1 MPSQFDKPG
10 RKAPMPT
17 LSAPG
22 LPDTHAATADNPLSP
37 AFAQALGGALPAG
50 GSGSGNRF
58 TAKDTLRQAVTDRPA
73 APGKGTPRK
82 PHIGP
87 RSGHK

>member
-1 MPSQFDKPG
+1 MPSEFKKSG
-10 RKAPMPT
+10 RKAPMPIF
-17 LSAPG
+17 SAAE
-22 LPDTHAATADNPLSP
+22 TTQARATADTPLP
-37 AFAQALGGALPAG
+37 TVFAQALGGPLPSA
-50 GSGSGNRF
+50 GSGSGNKF
-58 TAKDTLRQAVTDRPA
+58 TAKDTLRQAMTDRPA

>member
-1 MPSQFDKPG
+1 MPSEFNKPG
-10 RKAPMPT
+10 RKAPMPAH
-17 LSAPG
+17 SAIG
-22 LPDTHAATADNPLSP
+22 LPETGGTPPEIPLPP
-37 AFAQALGGALPAG
+37 AFAQALGAAPTV
-50 GSGSGNRF
+50 GSGKGNKF
-58 TAKDTLRQAVTDRPA
+58 TAKDAARQAVTDRPA

>member
-1 MPSQFDKPG
+1 MPSEFNKPG

-17 LSAPG
+17 RSAIG
-22 LPDTHAATADNPLSP
+22 LPDPEVTATDIPLP
-37 AFAQALGGALPAG
+37 PVFAQALGTAPTG
-50 GSGSGNRF
+50 GSGKGNKF
-58 TAKDTLRQAVTDRPA
+58 TARDTARQAMADRPA
-73 APGKGTPRK
+73 GPGKGTPRK

>member
-1 MPSQFDKPG
+1 MPSEFKKSG
-10 RKAPMPT
+10 RKAPMPIF
-17 LSAPG
+17 SAAG
-22 LPDTHAATADNPLSP
+22 LTQTRATADNPLPP
-37 AFAQALGGALPAG
+37 AFAQALGGPLPG
-50 GSGSGNRF
+50 VGSGSGNRF
-58 TAKDTLRQAVTDRPA
+58 TAKDTLRQAMADRPA

>member
-1 MPSQFDKPG
+1 MPSEFNRSG

-17 LSAPG
+17 LSAAG
-22 LPDTHAATADNPLSP
+22 LTQAKATVDNPLSP
-37 AFAQALGGALPAG
+37 AFAQALGGPLPSV
-50 GSGSGNRF
+50 GSGSGNKF
-58 TAKDTLRQAVTDRPA
+58 TAKDTLRQAMTERPG

>member
-1 MPSQFDKPG
+1 MPSEFNKPG

-17 LSAPG
+17 HSAIG
-22 LPDTHAATADNPLSP
+22 LPDTGAAPDIPLPP
-37 AFAQALGGALPAG
+37 AFAQALGTAPTG
-50 GSGSGNRF
+50 GSGKGTKF
-58 TAKDTLRQAVTDRPA
+58 TAKDTARQAMADRPA